1 MSGDLD
7 LEQRYRRVL
16 RLLPGYY
23 RDKWEEDMVAAFLDS
38 WMTGDPDED
47 SVTMEYDRPTWQE
60 IASVIALA
68 ARLYLG
74 GAATPRRY
82 FAWGQAVRLAVLA
95 VVLVHATQGLSLL
108 TLLAWRRHLAG
119 WFPAL
124 PASLAG
130 PVPDGAW
137 PTVMNV
143 VDCVWIVIFV
153 ALVLGYHR
161 MARVVAALAITAD
174 LVFLLQAQFAGLL
187 LRPLGTWSSFFLL
200 DFALVLAM
208 AAFHR
213 DAPPPARRPWLL
225 ALPGYYLLV
234 PVPVLVLQAT
244 GNLAWLPDSAG
255 LGCLVVSLF
264 CLAHAPRALSRSRRG
279 RRLGRVVAGPDA
291 ARRGHRGVAD
301 RLARQ
306 LRARPAPDQGEPGR
320 TAHPAGRRR
329 AGRPRRRPC
338 PGRRVGTAAVSAT
351 GLRRTTN
358 NVVRVPAAPGVRPG
372 RHARRGPR
380 AHRRRLRPPDPARA
394 VRACRRAAAEP
405 SAVTDRPAGHARP
418 ASRASRRVPG
428 PVHHDL
434 RAGQPRPVRPPGRYP
449 GNHHLRGGLRGLLI
463 PAEDPLGPGG
473 AGAARV
479 PDHDHPARCRRD
491 RGDSGRHDGL

>member
-47 SVTMEYDRPTWQE
+47 SVTMEYDRPSRQE
-60 IASVIALA
+60 IASVIGLA

-108 TLLAWRRHLAG
+108 TLLTWRRHLAG

-124 PASLAG
+124 PTSLAG
-130 PVPDGAW
+130 PVPSGAW
-137 PTVMNV
+137 PMVINA

-153 ALVLGYHR
+153 ALVLGHHR
-161 MARVVAALAITAD
+161 MARVVAALAIAVD

-187 LRPLGTWSSFFLL
+187 VRPLGTWSSWFLL
-200 DFALVLAM
+200 DFVLVLAM

-213 DAPPPARRPWLL
+213 DAPPAARRPWLL

-244 GNLAWLPDSAG
+244 GNQAWLPDSAG
-255 LGCLVVSLF
+255 LGCLVVSLL
-264 CLAHAPRALSRSRRG
+264 CLAHAPRALARSAQAADSG
-279 RRLGRVVAGPDA
+279 VWSLALMLLAGVAGVWRIVSLGSYVHDPHLIKVGLAELLILLAAAALVAPDA
-291 ARRGHRGVAD
+291 ARAQAATSTPP
-301 RLARQ
+301 LYPQ
-306 LRARPAPDQGEPGR
+306 PG
-320 TAHPAGRRR
+320 
-329 AGRPRRRPC
+329 
-338 PGRRVGTAAVSAT
+338 
-351 GLRRTTN
+351 
-358 NVVRVPAAPGVRPG
+358 
-372 RHARRGPR
+372 
-380 AHRRRLRPPDPARA
+380 
-394 VRACRRAAAEP
+394 
-405 SAVTDRPAGHARP
+405 
-418 ASRASRRVPG
+418 
-428 PVHHDL
+428 
-434 RAGQPRPVRPPGRYP
+434 
-449 GNHHLRGGLRGLLI
+449 
-463 PAEDPLGPGG
+463 
-473 AGAARV
+473 
-479 PDHDHPARCRRD
+479 
-491 RGDSGRHDGL
+491 

>member
-23 RDKWEEDMVAAFLDS
+23 RDTWEEDMVAAFLDS
-38 WMTGDPDED
+38 WLTGDPDED
-47 SVTMEYDRPTWQE
+47 SVTMEYARPTWPE
-60 IASVIALA
+60 IASVIGLA
-68 ARLYLG
+68 ARLDLG
-74 GAATPRRY
+74 GAGAPRRY

-130 PVPDGAW
+130 PLQDGAW

-174 LVFLLQAQFAGLL
+174 LVVLLQAQFAGLL

-213 DAPPPARRPWLL
+213 DAPPAARRPWLL

-279 RRLGRVVAGPDA
+279 ADSGVWSLALLLLAGVTGVWRIVSLGSYVHDPHLIKVSLAELLILLAAAALVAPDA
-291 ARRGHRGVAD
+291 ARAQT
-301 RLARQ
+301 A
-306 LRARPAPDQGEPGR
+306 APAPPLYPQPG
-320 TAHPAGRRR
+320 
-329 AGRPRRRPC
+329 
-338 PGRRVGTAAVSAT
+338 
-351 GLRRTTN
+351 
-358 NVVRVPAAPGVRPG
+358 
-372 RHARRGPR
+372 
-380 AHRRRLRPPDPARA
+380 
-394 VRACRRAAAEP
+394 
-405 SAVTDRPAGHARP
+405 
-418 ASRASRRVPG
+418 
-428 PVHHDL
+428 
-434 RAGQPRPVRPPGRYP
+434 
-449 GNHHLRGGLRGLLI
+449 
-463 PAEDPLGPGG
+463 
-473 AGAARV
+473 
-479 PDHDHPARCRRD
+479 
-491 RGDSGRHDGL
+491 